1 VRENIWSGYLQ
12 GSWNGQVFGRNA
24 QIVAGLRYENTKV
37 RAVSLQPV
45 PLAIVWT
52 ADNDFVVQ
60 NSTDQQAISA
70 RGSYSNWL
78 PAVDA
83 KIEVLDNLFA
93 RASYSKTISRAP
105 YGNLFASTGVGA
117 PGRPTAIGG
126 IATGSS
132 NNTGLLPL
140 SSDNIDLSV
149 EWYPRKDVFLSAGF
163 FDKRV
168 HNFIGNT
175 VVNRNLFGLRDATS
189 GQAGTRSGTA
199 RQQLANTFG
208 ADITDVNLFTYTAL
222 LQQNN
227 GNVAAANAQFAA
239 NYNTQSR
246 ALNQGFVDSILSQ
259 VDISPNASDPLFNFA
274 VNTPIN
280 NRDAHI
286 YGVELAGQYF
296 LGETGF
302 GVAASYT
309 LVRGNIGIDI
319 AADPSVNTFALVGLS
334 DTANA
339 TLIYDKNGISMRL
352 SYNWRDKFLSD
363 INRGGDRNPVF
374 TAPYGQLDLS
384 MSFDLTP
391 RFALGFE
398 AINLTEEGVQTYGRD
413 RMNTWY
419 LAEGS
424 ARYLVGARYRF

>member
-1 VRENIWSGYLQ
+1 MGGLSPWYL
-12 GSWNGQVFGRNA
+12 NGTVFGRTA

-37 RAVSLQPV
+37 SAVSLQPV

-60 NSTDQQAISA
+60 NSTDRQAISA

-78 PAVDA
+78 PAIDA
-83 KIEVLDNLFA
+83 KLEVMDNLFA

-126 IATGSS
+126 IATGSA

-140 SSDNIDLSV
+140 SSDNIDVTL

-189 GQAGTRSGTA
+189 GAAGTRSGVA
-199 RQQLANTFG
+199 KEQLTSTFG

-227 GNVAAANAQFAA
+227 GNVAATNAQFGA
-239 NYNTQSR
+239 NYNTR
-246 ALNQGFVDSILSQ
+246 A
-259 VDISPNASDPLFNFA
+259 
-274 VNTPIN
+274 
-280 NRDAHI
+280 
-286 YGVELAGQYF
+286 
-296 LGETGF
+296 
-302 GVAASYT
+302 
-309 LVRGNIGIDI
+309 VR
-319 AADPSVNTFALVGLS
+319 
-334 DTANA
+334 
-339 TLIYDKNGISMRL
+339 
-352 SYNWRDKFLSD
+352 
-363 INRGGDRNPVF
+363 
-374 TAPYGQLDLS
+374 
-384 MSFDLTP
+384 
-391 RFALGFE
+391 
-398 AINLTEEGVQTYGRD
+398 
-413 RMNTWY
+413 
-419 LAEGS
+419 
-424 ARYLVGARYRF
+424 